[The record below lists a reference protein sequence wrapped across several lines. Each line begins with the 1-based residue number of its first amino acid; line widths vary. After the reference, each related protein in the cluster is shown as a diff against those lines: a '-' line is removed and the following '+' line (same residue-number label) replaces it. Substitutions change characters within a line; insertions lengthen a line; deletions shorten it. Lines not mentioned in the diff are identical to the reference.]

1 MTAGVTVVVCSHNGA
16 TSLPATLT
24 ALATQTI
31 ADQIE
36 VLVVDDGSTDGTA
49 EIAAAAGV
57 RVVRHDVNRGLA
69 AARNTGWQ
77 AASAPVVAF
86 TDDDCRP
93 EPTWLALLL
102 AGAARHVGSAAVGG
116 ALVVCG
122 TDSLVLRYLRRNNPL
137 TPLEAELLADD
148 GFLHRLSLYLKR
160 SSQAPS
166 STDERTV
173 SSVVGANM
181 AFRTDVLRAYGG
193 FDERFRFGGEEEDL
207 CRRLVNDG
215 RVLVFVPAARVQH
228 DFESGLGDTLRRSRA
243 YGRGNARM
251 FLKHSGLR
259 PTVYPLPVLVAGLL
273 VAAAARRSAAAA
285 AAAVALP
292 MLLFSRWPREAVR
305 DHAPELLLFPYLQLA
320 QEAWGNAGLV
330 QGMRQSRA
338 DFTGVAGGPGEGGGG
353 GGGTR
358 AAESNGA
365 PVPARST

>member
-1 MTAGVTVVVCSHNGA
+1 MTPTVTVVVCCHNGA
-16 TSLPATLT
+16 GTLPDTLT
-24 ALATQTI
+24 ALANQTI
-31 ADQIE
+31 AEDIE

-57 RVVRHDVNRGLA
+57 RVVRHDINRGLA
-69 AARNTGWQ
+69 AARNTGWR
-77 AASAPVVAF
+77 AATAPLVAF

-102 AGAARHVGSAAVGG
+102 TGAARHHNVGGVGG

-160 SSQAPS
+160 SSRAPS
-166 STDERTV
+166 ATDERSV

-181 AFRTDVLRAYGG
+181 AFRIEVLEAYDG

-207 CRRLVNDG
+207 CRRLVTDG
-215 RVLVFVPAARVQH
+215 RELVFVPAARVQH

-251 FLKHSGLR
+251 FLKHKGLR
-259 PTVYPLPVLVAGLL
+259 PTVYPLPVLVGGLL
-273 VAAAARRSAAAA
+273 ALATVRRSAT
-285 AAAVALP
+285 AAVGAVVAP

-305 DHAPELLLFPYLQLA
+305 EHAPELLLYPYLQLA
-320 QEAWGNAGLV
+320 QETWGNAGLV
-330 QGMRQSRA
+330 QGIRQSRS

-353 GGGTR
+353 STP
-358 AAESNGA
+358 AAERNGE
-365 PVPARST
+365 PVTARST